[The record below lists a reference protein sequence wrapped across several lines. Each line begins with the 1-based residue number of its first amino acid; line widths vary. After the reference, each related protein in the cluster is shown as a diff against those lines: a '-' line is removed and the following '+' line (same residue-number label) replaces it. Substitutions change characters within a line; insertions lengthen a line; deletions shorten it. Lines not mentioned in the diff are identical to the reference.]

1 MQYENKQNRRGGFPK
16 LNNQSKMKTTQKQVI
31 EFFKNTQGECA
42 FAVFSFDKKDG
53 SRVYGYGGYN
63 FFDAFKELTQ
73 ELAKGLD
80 VVLTDKRGWDY
91 CNAVEI
97 KRGERV
103 TYGDMLPFAIKI
115 DAMGSVR
122 RGAPIK

>member
-1 MQYENKQNRRGGFPK
+1 
-16 LNNQSKMKTTQKQVI
+16 MKTTQKQVI

-53 SRVYGYGGYN
+53 RRVYGYGGYN

-80 VVLTDKRGWDY
+80 VVLTDKRGWDF
-91 CNAVEI
+91 CNIIEI
-97 KRGERV
+97 KRGKRI
-103 TYGDMLPFAIKI
+103 TYKEMLPCAIKL
-115 DAMGSVR
+115 
-122 RGAPIK
+122 

>member
-1 MQYENKQNRRGGFPK
+1 MASN
-16 LNNQSKMKTTQKQVI
+16 SDAMKTTQKQVI

-42 FAVFSFDKKDG
+42 FAVFSFDKKNG
-53 SRVYGYGGYN
+53 RRVYGYGGYN

-91 CNAVEI
+91 HNEYEMRNN
-97 KRGERV
+97 KRV
-103 TYGDMLPFAIKI
+103 TYREMLPYAIRL
-115 DAMGSVR
+115 D
-122 RGAPIK
+122 

>member
-1 MQYENKQNRRGGFPK
+1 
-16 LNNQSKMKTTQKQVI
+16 MKTTQKQVI

-42 FAVFSFDKKDG
+42 FAVFSFDKKNG
-53 SRVYGYGGYN
+53 RRVYGYGGYN

-91 CNAVEI
+91 CNAAEI
-97 KRGERV
+97 ERGKRV
-103 TYGDMLPFAIKI
+103 TYGDMLPFTIKI
-115 DAMGSVR
+115 DAMGNIRS
-122 RGAPIK
+122 GFNIWQ